1 MKKLIYIIIFVFT
14 CIFSMNIVKAGTLSV
29 SANTSVKVGQAV
41 SVKININGLAGRFRV
56 TSSDSSVL
64 SGSAEDFWESSQTV
78 TFQAKNT
85 GKATITVTPIDV
97 ADFDSGES
105 YGASRSVTITVT
117 EGGTKESIDINK
129 TYSSNNNLKSLSI
142 SGYKLEPTFDKD
154 TVEYK
159 VNLDS
164 SVTSINVKATPEDSE
179 ASIKGDGEIAVSEG
193 INTIKITVV
202 AENGNEKVYKII
214 AEVEDANPI
223 KVKIGKNKYTV
234 IKNKDLLTAPDNY
247 SETTVEI
254 NGVEVPALTNDITG
268 YILIG
273 LKDKKGN
280 INLYIYN
287 PSNGKYTLYKELG
300 FDAIHMQYIKTN
312 KKLTGYKKYTIKIN
326 DEKIKAFK
334 KHKKD
339 DYALIYGMNL
349 NDGKKGWYS
358 IDLKQNTIQRYND
371 SDISALSV
379 LNNKYLITI
388 IILSVAS
395 LMLMLF
401 MLILMIK
408 IRKFKR

>member
-1 MKKLIYIIIFVFT
+1 MKKIIFIIIFLFA

-56 TSSDSSVL
+56 TSSDNSIL
-64 SGSAEDFWESSQTV
+64 SGSAEEFWESSQTV
-78 TFQAKNT
+78 TFQAKST
-85 GKATITVTPIDV
+85 GKATITVTPVDV
-97 ADFDSGES
+97 ADFDSGDS
-105 YGASRSVTITVT
+105 YSGSRSVTITVG
-117 EGGTKESIDINK
+117 ESNTKESIDINK

-142 SGYKLEPTFDKD
+142 EGYNLEPAFDKD
-154 TVEYK
+154 TLEYK
-159 VNLDS
+159 VSLES
-164 SVTSINVKATPEDSE
+164 SITSINIKATPEDGE
-179 ASIKGDGEIAVSEG
+179 ATIKGDGEVAVSEG
-193 INTIKITVV
+193 TNTILITVV

-214 AEVEDANPI
+214 AEVEDSNPI
-223 KVKIGKNKYTV
+223 IVKIGKKKYTV
-234 IKNKDLLTAPDNY
+234 LKNKDLLNAPDNY

-254 NGVEVPALTNDITG
+254 NGVEVPALTNEITG
-268 YILIG
+268 YILVG
-273 LKDKKGN
+273 LKDKNGN

-300 FDAIHMQYIKTN
+300 FDAIRIQYMKTN
-312 KKLTGYKKYTIKIN
+312 KKLTGYKKYSVKIN
-326 DEKIKAFK
+326 DEKIEVLK
-334 KHKKD
+334 KNKKD
-339 DYALIYGMNL
+339 EYGLVYGMNL

-371 SDISALSV
+371 SEISALSV

-388 IILSVAS
+388 IILTVSS

-408 IRKFKR
+408 IRKYKR